1 MRKRVPSARKPEFR
15 AERWI
20 LEEDARSAVVRVSPG
35 VRIADLVGLAIR
47 IDGCDYRC
55 TAAERL
61 PPSAT
66 AGRVRLF
73 VESF

>member
-1 MRKRVPSARKPEFR
+1 MRKRVPTTRTPEFR

-35 VRIADLVGLAIR
+35 VRIADLVGLTIR
-47 IDGCDYRC
+47 VDGCAYRC
-55 TAAERL
+55 TAAERF
-61 PPSAT
+61 PPSSP

-73 VESF
+73 VESL